1 MQGIQA
7 LREHKNAL
15 VQDLRNMLDQ
25 NPGDKWTKE
34 LGQKYDAGLDEIDRC
49 DAEIK
54 RINDLN
60 QRVADDA
67 MTEAIAERAAKRG
80 KDEKS
85 PQMQAFAAWMLHG
98 ADGVNALVQ
107 AGKLDIRN
115 TMSTTTTT
123 QGGYTVPTEVATKVT
138 EALKMYGGMRAVSDV
153 IQTSSGADINYPTS
167 DGTSETGELIAQNT
181 TANALD
187 PSFGVVTLST
197 YKFSSKIIAVPF
209 ELLQDTVIDMESFIS
224 NRIAM
229 RLGRAMNTYF
239 TTGTGTGQPQGIVTA
254 AGSGKVGLTGQTLT
268 MIFDDVVDLAHSVD
282 PAYRS
287 APGKVGFMMADS
299 SIKVLRKLKDG
310 QQRPL
315 WVQDFDQA
323 TTNGVPGTLYGYPV
337 YINQDVAAMG
347 VSAKS
352 VLFGNFGYYTIR
364 DVMDLAMFRFTD
376 SAYTK
381 LGQVGFLAWQR
392 SGGTYIGVTGAV
404 NYYQNSAT

>member
-1 MQGIQA
+1 MQSIQA
-7 LREHKNAL
+7 LREQRNAL
-15 VQDLRNMLDQ
+15 AKDLRNMLDK
-25 NPGDKWTKE
+25 NPGDKWTPE
-34 LGQKYDAGLDEIDRC
+34 LGAKYDEGLDQIDRY
-49 DAEIK
+49 DTEIK

-67 MTEAIAERAAKRG
+67 MTQAVGDRAVQRG

-85 PQMQAFAAWMLHG
+85 PQMQAFGAWMLNG
-98 ADGVNALVQ
+98 MDGVNALVS

-138 EALKMYGGMRAVSDV
+138 EALKLYGGMRAVSDV

-181 TANALD
+181 TATGLD
-187 PSFGVVTLST
+187 PSFSVVTLST

-209 ELLQDTVIDMESFIS
+209 ELLQDTVIDMEAFIA
-224 NRIAM
+224 NRIAQ

-239 TTGTGTGQPQGIVTA
+239 TTGTGTSQPQGIVTA

-268 MIFDDVVDLAHSVD
+268 MIYDDVVDLAHSVD

-287 APGKVGFMMADS
+287 APGKVGFMMNDS
-299 SIKVLRKLKDG
+299 SIKVLRKLKDS
-310 QQRPL
+310 QNRPL

-323 TTNGVPGTLYGYPV
+323 ATNGVPGTLYGYPV
-337 YINQDVAAMG
+337 YINQDVASMAAN
-347 VSAKS
+347 AKS

-364 DVMDLAMFRFTD
+364 DVMEMSMFRFTD

-404 NYYQNSAT
+404 NYYANSAT